1 MYGAV
6 ALATAVTYWRL
17 PPGGTYH
24 FAGTGPEGAASRLV
38 AFSNF
43 PVALAA
49 IAILAA
55 ARRDLWAWPAIALCA
70 VAALPGVVSQ
80 SDLTARW
87 VNAPALIGVALAV
100 PLSLAAPPGRP
111 APVGWP
117 RLLLIGLIALWTVP
131 WLIAACGL
139 YAQDLPLLGHVIR
152 SAQPTPGDP
161 SLPSVHR
168 GLHEGLFGGLLAI
181 TALLLSVR
189 RAPPVLSLYLALM
202 LVYGLM
208 VTAQDG
214 WHEQVVKRGWT
225 DAQVPSVL
233 TPSLSLAWLGVL
245 LGAVAV
251 HLVWSG
257 RARAA

>member
-1 MYGAV
+1 
-6 ALATAVTYWRL
+6 
-17 PPGGTYH
+17 
-24 FAGTGPEGAASRLV
+24 
-38 AFSNF
+38 
-43 PVALAA
+43 
-49 IAILAA
+49 
-55 ARRDLWAWPAIALCA
+55 
-70 VAALPGVVSQ
+70 
-80 SDLTARW
+80 
-87 VNAPALIGVALAV
+87 
-100 PLSLAAPPGRP
+100 
-111 APVGWP
+111 
-117 RLLLIGLIALWTVP
+117 
-131 WLIAACGL
+131 
-139 YAQDLPLLGHVIR
+139 
-152 SAQPTPGDP
+152 

-189 RAPPVLSLYLALM
+189 RAPAVLSLYLALM

-214 WHEQVVKRGWT
+214 WHEQVVKRCWT